1 MQHAELKQ
9 IRGIGDATCERLGR
23 DYGIETIAD
32 LARLSDSEVDEL
44 QRALRASRSNV
55 RNGDVARWRDQA
67 RRLASER
74 EAVVNE
80 PLATFVVE
88 ARKPVSEPGDQP
100 RFVVHH
106 VEADE
111 TLETSPPKP
120 TIDDVIRWMQER
132 VPMPAVLPG
141 TKLPTDRE
149 GVVSSSTPDQLTAP
163 SPRPPA
169 RRGGLRITGL
179 EIHRAD
185 DRVVNGWATSLLG
198 DEPVAIEGGSA
209 LVFVGHVSLE
219 GAEEPVTCQ
228 MRCRLRRIESDQEL
242 SFAWSGEMMAT
253 PGMPSAAIPSAPVS
267 IPHGMYRGIFFALDR
282 RHRALRAFCELPL
295 LVVS

>member
-9 IRGIGDATCERLGR
+9 IRGIGDAICEQLAQ
-23 DYGIETIAD
+23 DHGIETIAD
-32 LARLSDSEVDEL
+32 LARLSDAEVDEL
-44 QRALRASRSNV
+44 EPVLRASRRNV
-55 RNGDVARWRDQA
+55 RIGDVARWRDQA
-67 RRLASER
+67 RQLASGK
-74 EAVVNE
+74 EAVMDE

-88 ARKPVSEPGDQP
+88 ARRPVSEQGDQP

-111 TLETSPPKP
+111 TLETSAPKP

-149 GVVSSSTPDQLTAP
+149 RVASSSTPGQLTSP
-163 SPRPPA
+163 SPQPTA

-179 EIHRAD
+179 EIQ
-185 DRVVNGWATSLLG
+185 RVVNDWATSLLV

-209 LVFVGHVSLE
+209 LVFVGHMSLE
-219 GAEEPVTCQ
+219 GAEGPVTCQ
-228 MRCRLRRIESDQEL
+228 MRCQLRRIESDQEL
-242 SFAWSGEMMAT
+242 SIAWSGEMVT
-253 PGMPSAAIPSAPVS
+253 TRGMLSAAIASAPVS
-267 IPHGMYRGIFFALDR
+267 TPTGIYRGIFLASDS
-282 RHRALRAFCELPL
+282 RHGARGAFCDLPL
-295 LVVS
+295 IVVS